1 MSRVLIIED
10 EEFYRN
16 FLRKIVSQRHP
27 CDTASDGEQARRLL
41 RAKRYDV
48 VLYDLRL
55 PGCSGREL
63 IRFARSEI
71 DPDIQNIVITG
82 FEMDWSPVE
91 ATEENVFFYLKKGSF
106 HPQELLKL
114 IDSALQ
120 TRESKLREREY
131 VQRLITS
138 EKIAQAG
145 KLATGIAHEINNP
158 LQSLVLVLE
167 HFRHKTSRLP
177 EGEQL
182 SGELDLLER
191 GVERI
196 QSVVKQLQELYRIDQ
211 SSSQVDLLDAIIEKV
226 VGFLR
231 PICREQN
238 TEILSNACRVS
249 ACVAEN
255 QLFYVLVNICLSL
268 LDYRHSRISITP
280 YLRPETALVT
290 VKAARRRQPEGPGGR
305 VAGPRLAGTLG
316 IDQSSTLL
324 QWFNGRVRMR
334 AAASGEV
341 AAISVPVHQ
350 VHQARSAP

>member
-1 MSRVLIIED
+1 
-10 EEFYRN
+10 
-16 FLRKIVSQRHP
+16 
-27 CDTASDGEQARRLL
+27 
-41 RAKRYDV
+41 

-55 PGCSGREL
+55 PGCSGRDL
-63 IRFARSEI
+63 SRFGRSEI

-82 FEMDWSPVE
+82 FEMDWSLVE

-114 IDSALQ
+114 IASALQ
-120 TRESKLREREY
+120 TRESKLREKEY

-158 LQSLVLVLE
+158 LQSLVLVLD
-167 HFRHKTSRLP
+167 HFRRKAARLAG
-177 EGEQL
+177 GEQL
-182 SGELDLLER
+182 AGELDLLER

-196 QSVVKQLQELYRIDQ
+196 QSVVRQLQELYRIDQ
-211 SSSQVDLLDAIIEKV
+211 SSSQVDLLDAIIEKAV
-226 VGFLR
+226 NFLR
-231 PICREQN
+231 PIGREQN
-238 TEILSNACRVS
+238 TEILYHACSAS

-255 QLFYVLVNICLSL
+255 QLFYVLVNVCLSL
-268 LDYRHSRISITP
+268 LDYRHSLISITP

-290 VKAARRRQPEGPGGR
+290 VKAARRPRQEAPGR
-305 VAGPRLAGTLG
+305 REEGPRLAGTLG

-324 QWFNGRVRMR
+324 QWFNGRVKMR

-341 AAISVPVHQ
+341 VAIAVPVHR
-350 VHQARSAP
+350 VREARSAP